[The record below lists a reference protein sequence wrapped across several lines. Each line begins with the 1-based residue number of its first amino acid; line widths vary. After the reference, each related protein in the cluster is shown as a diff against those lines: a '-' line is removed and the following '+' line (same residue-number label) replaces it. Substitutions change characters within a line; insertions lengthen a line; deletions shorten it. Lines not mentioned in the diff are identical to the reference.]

1 MQALIR
7 FFIELCALRRAPQQL
22 PASEALFAVVLAADL
37 VAGLLVGLM
46 AGQGPGTSL
55 LQGLAEIAL
64 MLGALQLALRIFKH
78 PRRFLQAA
86 TALLGS
92 GALIGLLALIPLS
105 MNPTGSATTD
115 LAALGAVLF
124 LALVVWSLVVT
135 GHILRHTFE
144 LTLGQGVAIAVAFE
158 ILAVALIGTLLG

>member
-1 MQALIR
+1 VQALIR
-7 FFIELCALRRAPQQL
+7 FFVELCALRRTPQQL
-22 PASEALFAVVLAADL
+22 PASEVLLAVVLAVDL

-55 LQGLAEIAL
+55 LQGVAEIAL
-64 MLGALQLALRIFKH
+64 MLGALQLALRIVKH

-135 GHILRHTFE
+135 GHILRHTFD
-144 LTLGQGVAIAVAFE
+144 LTLGQGAAIAVAFE
-158 ILAVALIGTLLG
+158 ILAVALIGSLLG